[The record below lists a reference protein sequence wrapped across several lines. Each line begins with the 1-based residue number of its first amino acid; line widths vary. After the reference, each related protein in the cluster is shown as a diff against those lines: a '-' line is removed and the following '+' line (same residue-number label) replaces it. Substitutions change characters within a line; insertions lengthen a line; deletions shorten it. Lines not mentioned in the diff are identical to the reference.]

1 MDDQVR
7 QNSQDVCVDA
17 QESSKEKI
25 LKVAET
31 PSEFRIEND
40 ADENEDGKWWSN
52 GPSRAV
58 NCVRQIK
65 APE

>member
-31 PSEFRIEND
+31 PSEFRIESD
-40 ADENEDGKWWSN
+40 ADENEDGK
-52 GPSRAV
+52 
-58 NCVRQIK
+58 
-65 APE
+65 